1 METKQTAVEWLVEK
15 MSQYNFEME
24 VVRDKYIPEAIQMEK
39 EQIMD
44 SYEYGNCDW
53 EFGIYIKGEQYY
65 NQTYGNNSSNTTYKL
80 K

>member
-1 METKQTAVEWLVEK
+1 METKQTAVDILFNEI
-15 MSQYNFEME
+15 
-24 VVRDKYIPEAIQMEK
+24 RDSKAFLPDNLFNYLEDVYKKSKQMEK

-65 NQTYGNNSSNTTYKL
+65 NKTYK
-80 K
+80 

>member
-1 METKQTAVEWLVEK
+1 METKQTALEWLENNL
-15 MSQYNFEME
+15 NFEPYDE
-24 VVRDKYIPEAIQMEK
+24 EEFINNNKIWEQAKQMEK

-65 NQTYGNNSSNTTYKL
+65 NETYGN
-80 K
+80 

>member
-1 METKQTAVEWLVEK
+1 METKQTAVEFLQQTLWE
-15 MSQYNFEME
+15 QGEI
-24 VVRDKYIPEAIQMEK
+24 DKFDWDKAKQMEK

-65 NQTYGNNSSNTTYKL
+65 NETYNKTK
-80 K
+80 